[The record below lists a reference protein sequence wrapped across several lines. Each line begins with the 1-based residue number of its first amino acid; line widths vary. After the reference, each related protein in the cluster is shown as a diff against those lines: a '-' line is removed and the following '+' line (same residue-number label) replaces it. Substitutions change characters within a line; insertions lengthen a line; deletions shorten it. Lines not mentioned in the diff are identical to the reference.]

1 MKKNVIRKLLITLL
15 IMIIGIVTLTG
26 CGDSTDAEDTSTEDV
41 AVEESQDTASDSS
54 GDAASGDWNDINE
67 QPEIDIST
75 LGGPGG
81 VDVDLSKLSSTMV
94 YAVVNDM
101 LMKPN
106 SYIGKTVRM
115 NGAMSVYHDEETGNT
130 YYACLISDAT
140 ACCAQGIEFT
150 TTDEYSVEDYPAEGE
165 DLTVV
170 GRYDLYEDNGYQY
183 CILKDAVLE

>member
-1 MKKNVIRKLLITLL
+1 MKNNIISKLLIMLL
-15 IMIIGIVTLTG
+15 MMIAGTVMLTG
-26 CGDSTDAEDTSTEDV
+26 CGGSTENSASEDTV
-41 AVEESQDTASDSS
+41 VEESQDAGDSS
-54 GDAASGDWNDINE
+54 SGDWNDINE

-81 VDVDLSKLSSTMV
+81 VDVDLSRLSSTMV

-101 LMKPN
+101 LMNPN

-115 NGAMSVYHDEETGNT
+115 NGAMSTYHDEESGST
-130 YYACLISDAT
+130 YYACIIRDAT
-140 ACCAQGIEFT
+140 ACCAQGIEFS
-150 TTDEYSVEDYPAEGE
+150 TTDEYSVEDYPADGE

-170 GRYDLYEDNGYQY
+170 GKYDLYEENGYQY

>member
-1 MKKNVIRKLLITLL
+1 MKKNVISKLLIMLL
-15 IMIIGIVTLTG
+15 IMITGIAMLSG
-26 CGDSTDAEDTSTEDV
+26 CGDSADTGDTSTEGV

-54 GDAASGDWNDINE
+54 GDWNNINE

-130 YYACLISDAT
+130 YYACLIRDAT
-140 ACCAQGIEFT
+140 ACCAQGIEFS
-150 TTDEYSVEDYPAEGE
+150 TTDEYSVEDYPADGE